1 MLALSI
7 VGLNAETT
15 EGAASAPAG
24 DLQAST
30 SAGCTSST
38 AGLELETERRTEARM
53 TTGQLI
59 ALIAAAAAL
68 WGLLLRAYRR
78 GHL

>member
-1 MLALSI
+1 
-7 VGLNAETT
+7 
-15 EGAASAPAG
+15 
-24 DLQAST
+24 
-30 SAGCTSST
+30 
-38 AGLELETERRTEARM
+38 M